1 MCWSG
6 LSAEVEECCRRL
18 KILSW
23 AQGVSSKDFV
33 NELGYLGCEEIVHRD
48 NICLLQRPH
57 SNLSE
62 ANLGGSMAQQAGGAR
77 PNGLAPEES
86 AAQESSDRGMQTFS
100 PGAVLVLC
108 NGCHSSCMLAHR

>member
-1 MCWSG
+1 M
-6 LSAEVEECCRRL
+6 
-18 KILSW
+18 
-23 AQGVSSKDFV
+23 SSKDFV

-62 ANLGGSMAQQAGGAR
+62 ANLGASGSQQAGSTR

-86 AAQESSDRGMQTFS
+86 KAQESSDGGMQMFS
-100 PGAVLVLC
+100 PHAVLVLC
-108 NGCHSSCMLAHR
+108 I